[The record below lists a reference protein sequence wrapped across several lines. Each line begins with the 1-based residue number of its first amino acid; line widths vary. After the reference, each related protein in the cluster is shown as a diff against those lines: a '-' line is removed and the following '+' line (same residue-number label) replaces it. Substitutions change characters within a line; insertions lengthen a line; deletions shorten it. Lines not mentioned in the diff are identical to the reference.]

1 MVGLAVDDH
10 SAGSILLIFTGVKKA
25 VPIVHDDINGVDPA
39 GIEEPVL
46 IAHGLSRG
54 LEAQGLSGEKE
65 EGQHQG
71 QRQSGTADAV
81 DKAMCG
87 HARHPI

>member
-1 MVGLAVDDH
+1 MDQVLDAYLDRIDRHLRPMPASERVDIVQEIR
-10 SAGSILLIFTGVKKA
+10 SELL
-25 VPIVHDDINGVDPA
+25 
-39 GIEEPVL
+39 E
-46 IAHGLSRG
+46 

>member
-1 MVGLAVDDH
+1 MDQVLDAYLDRIDRHLRPMPASERVDIVQEIR
-10 SAGSILLIFTGVKKA
+10 SELL
-25 VPIVHDDINGVDPA
+25 
-39 GIEEPVL
+39 E
-46 IAHGLSRG
+46 

-65 EGQHQG
+65 EGQHQS

>member
-1 MVGLAVDDH
+1 ML
-10 SAGSILLIFTGVKKA
+10 F
-25 VPIVHDDINGVDPA
+25 VHYPKCTTCRRA
-39 GIEEPVL
+39 
-46 IAHGLSRG
+46 AAW